1 MNPINLSRQIN
12 AAIVNVSGR
21 QRMLTQRIACLA
33 LQWICAT
40 DSQQSAALQ
49 QDLHHSMDL
58 MERSHLG
65 LLHGDAQLN
74 LPGSPS
80 EAVLALYFEPPVQL
94 HHLIYTYITNV
105 RTLLLL
111 PEEQRSIEHPLLQEI
126 LATANNDL
134 LTALDCVVH
143 QYEKESDIEQATI
156 ADQLVYLYQ
165 SSLSAA
171 ETAKQQAKQLE
182 GILTDL
188 HQTQTQLLQAE
199 KMSGLGQLVAGIAH
213 EINNPVN
220 FIHGNL
226 THVSQYTKDLLALI
240 ELYERSSSTTEIQ
253 AHRDEIDFEF
263 LKADL
268 PEVLNSMY
276 SGTDRV
282 RQLVL
287 SLRNFSRLDEA
298 ELKDVDLHEGLES
311 TLLIL
316 RHRCKPVMRW
326 PGIQIQ
332 RHYADLPEVTCN
344 PGRINQVFMN
354 LLSNAL
360 DALEEYGRQRPELY
374 SEKSPPTITIHT
386 AVQHDRV
393 VIRICDN
400 GPGIPESVQMRVFDP
415 FFTTKPIGQGTG
427 LGLSICYQIIDS
439 HQGQLSCHSVL
450 GQGTEF
456 RIELPVMG
464 SLIQP
469 IMPDGLL
476 SGGSTTLATKIPN
489 HFPLAGS
496 SWTSSTDMMEN
507 SAIVASSSQRNS
519 PLHWE
524 RTNSLNIAS

>member
-1 MNPINLSRQIN
+1 MSRQIN

-21 QRMLTQRIACLA
+21 QRMLSQRIACL
-33 LQWICAT
+33 LQQWIYAT
-40 DSQQSAALQ
+40 DLQPAIALHQ
-49 QDLHHSMDL
+49 ELHHVIDL
-58 MERSHLG
+58 MERSHRG
-65 LLHGDAQLN
+65 LIHGDAQLN

-80 EAVLALYFEPPVQL
+80 QAVLALYFEPPVRL
-94 HHLIYTYITNV
+94 NDLVSNYIANV
-105 RTLLLL
+105 RRVLAL
-111 PEEQRSIEHPLLQEI
+111 PEDQRSIAHPVVQEV
-126 LATANNDL
+126 LTTANYEL
-134 LTALDCVVH
+134 LNALDCVVH

-171 ETAKQQAKQLE
+171 ETAQQQTKQLE
-182 GILTDL
+182 EILIDL

-199 KMSGLGQLVAGIAH
+199 KMSSLGQLVAGIAH

-220 FIHGNL
+220 FIYGNL
-226 THVSQYTKDLLALI
+226 PHVSQYTQDLLALI
-240 ELYERSSSTTEIQ
+240 ELYEQSASVDEIQ
-253 AHRDEIDFEF
+253 AYRDEIEFAF

-268 PEVLNSMY
+268 PRVLNSMY

-316 RHRCKPVMRW
+316 RHRCKPVMSW

-332 RHYADLPEVTCN
+332 RDYANLPAVTCN

-360 DALEEYGRQRPELY
+360 DALEDYGRQRPELY
-374 SEKSPPTITIHT
+374 SERARPTITIHT

-393 VIRICDN
+393 VICIADN
-400 GPGIPESVQMRVFDP
+400 GPGIPEIVQAKVFDP
-415 FFTTKPIGQGTG
+415 FFTTKPIGKGTG
-427 LGLSICYQIIDS
+427 LGLSICYQIIEA
-439 HQGQLSCHSVL
+439 HQGKLSCHSVL

-456 RIELPVMG
+456 RIELPITGM
-464 SLIQP
+464 LIP
-469 IMPDGLL
+469 PVAPDARL
-476 SGGSTTLATKIPN
+476 SGGSTTLSTPITN
-489 HFPLAGS
+489 TLPLVGS
-496 SWTSSTDMMEN
+496 LGMASTAMAANSELVPLQP
-507 SAIVASSSQRNS
+507 SAIA
-519 PLHWE
+519 H
-524 RTNSLNIAS
+524 